1 MKKVIALLLAL
12 CMVFAMSTVAFAA
25 TGTIKKDGVVID
37 EQDAKTVITVNGT
50 SDDDTYTVTI
60 PADIDIPWNDRSE
73 KTLHATISSQLAKG
87 STVDVSVAMPQHL
100 LCTDETIQKEY
111 NDGEGNYTL
120 QTARLPIQVSAAG
133 QISGS
138 VDYENTNATIDTIFH
153 VVSYYGM
160 TVAEYQGTAVYTIT
174 YTPAA

>member
-1 MKKVIALLLAL
+1 
-12 CMVFAMSTVAFAA
+12 
-25 TGTIKKDGVVID
+25 
-37 EQDAKTVITVNGT
+37 
-50 SDDDTYTVTI
+50 
-60 PADIDIPWNDRSE
+60 
-73 KTLHATISSQLAKG
+73 
-87 STVDVSVAMPQHL
+87 MPQHL